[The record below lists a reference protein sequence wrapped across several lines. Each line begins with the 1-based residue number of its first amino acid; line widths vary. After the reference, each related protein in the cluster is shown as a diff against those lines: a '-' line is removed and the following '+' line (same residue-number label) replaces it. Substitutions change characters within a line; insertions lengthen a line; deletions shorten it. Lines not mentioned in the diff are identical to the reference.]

1 MVDINN
7 ILVFTL
13 NASNLK
19 TPIERDFHIGL
30 KNKTQ
35 LYVVHKKTTLIYI
48 CWVTEKAREFQKNI
62 YLCFID

>member
-19 TPIERDFHIGL
+19 TPIERDFQPGG
-30 KNKTQ
+30 K
-35 LYVVHKKTTLIYI
+35 
-48 CWVTEKAREFQKNI
+48 
-62 YLCFID
+62 ID